1 MKEITKGK
9 ERRYETPT
17 SPFIATKSGNETWHE
32 AMSVPD
38 ANSSIVTELKEITKQ
53 LRKHNEKMDWLEQAI
68 SRLANNL

>member
-38 ANSSIVTELKEITKQ
+38 TESIVTELKHITKE
-53 LRKHNEKMDWLEQAI
+53 LKRHNEKMDWLEQAI